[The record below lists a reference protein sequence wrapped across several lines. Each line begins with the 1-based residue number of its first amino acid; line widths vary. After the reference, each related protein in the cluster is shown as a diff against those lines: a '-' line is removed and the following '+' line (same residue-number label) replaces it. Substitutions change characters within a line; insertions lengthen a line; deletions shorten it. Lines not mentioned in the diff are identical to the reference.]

1 MLPDLSDTIA
11 AVATPPGVGGVG
23 VVRLSG
29 PRALELA
36 ARFWR
41 GRDPRQS
48 PGGRFWHGWLV
59 DERGEKIDEA
69 LLLVFR
75 APRSYTGEDVAELQT
90 HGSPAVLRK
99 LLGRL
104 LAAGARAAAPGEF
117 TLRAYLNGRLD
128 LAQAESVLALVE
140 AEGETARRQAMRGL
154 TRELSRRIGAINQN
168 LLDLLAHIQALLD
181 YPEEGVE
188 PHRARKTISEALVA
202 IDHLLATAPAGRV
215 VRSGARL
222 ALVGAPNAGKS
233 SLLNALLGYERAL
246 VHHQPGTTRDY
257 LEAPLEIEGVP
268 LVAIDTAGV
277 RETSDPVEAAGVE
290 KALAT
295 AAAADLIL
303 YLADVSSPLPA
314 PPDLPWERVIK
325 VASKADLEPAWES
338 DEYLPVS
345 AHSGA
350 GVVELKNLIKERLLA
365 GAEEGEVW
373 ITSERH
379 RRALEEARGF
389 LEEALNAPED
399 LMGMS
404 LEAASRSL
412 AAITG
417 DDVSEEVIARVF
429 ANFCVGK

>member
-99 LLGRL
+99 LLGQL

-350 GVVELKNLIKERLLA
+350 GVAELKNLIKDRLLA